1 MRDRWDVGCL
11 ITRVVSVVIGEIA
24 LLIDV
29 VVCTVMCMHC
39 TYATSFRFRNKAA
52 RQMHGGRHGRFCALL
67 VSEKIARCRILTPIE
82 MFS

>member
-29 VVCTVMCMHC
+29 VVCTVMCMQC

-52 RQMHGGRHGRFCALL
+52 Q
-67 VSEKIARCRILTPIE
+67 S
-82 MFS
+82 